1 MSYFTCTYMDILDML
16 VWREFT
22 RVETLSLTHTHDDTK
37 RYQTTTNDFQTD
49 ILESKTEDIW
59 ELLGY
64 VKLLRNGIN

>member
-1 MSYFTCTYMDILDML
+1 ML

-49 ILESKTEDIW
+49 ILESEMEDMR
-59 ELLGY
+59 ELLGND
-64 VKLLRNGIN
+64 KLLRNEY